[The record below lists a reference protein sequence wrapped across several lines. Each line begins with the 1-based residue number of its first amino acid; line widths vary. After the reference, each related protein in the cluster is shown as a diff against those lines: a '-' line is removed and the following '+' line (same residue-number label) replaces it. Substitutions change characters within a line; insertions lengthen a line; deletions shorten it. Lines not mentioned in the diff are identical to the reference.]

1 MEKNYFTELYSVDVH
16 DKIKAKNGLS
26 YVPWAA
32 AWAELKKV
40 YPDAKYNICG
50 QTFEVE
56 ETVENKTI
64 KTSYCRKWFD
74 DGKTGWVEVSVTIGE
89 KTHTINL
96 PIADMRNKPIPAENI
111 TVADANKAAMRALT
125 KACAMHGMALYVY
138 EGEEFSEETKLVE
151 KLKAEVVDLFIK
163 KAAISEDAKNKANEY
178 CKAADPSGDPRQITD
193 SETLAKL
200 KKELMSIRK

>member
-56 ETVENKTI
+56 ETV
-64 KTSYCRKWFD
+64 
-74 DGKTGWVEVSVTIGE
+74 
-89 KTHTINL
+89 
-96 PIADMRNKPIPAENI
+96 
-111 TVADANKAAMRALT
+111 
-125 KACAMHGMALYVY
+125 
-138 EGEEFSEETKLVE
+138 
-151 KLKAEVVDLFIK
+151 
-163 KAAISEDAKNKANEY
+163 
-178 CKAADPSGDPRQITD
+178 
-193 SETLAKL
+193 
-200 KKELMSIRK
+200 